1 MKELLIMRH
10 GKSYWGNPALDDF
23 ERPLKKRGIR
33 AAGFMGKKV
42 GELSLSPDVIL
53 SSPAVR
59 ARETTNLF
67 MDHCNCHPEVQ
78 WLEDIYYQDEL
89 RVLSHIQKLPDSY
102 QRAMVVG
109 HNPTLENLGNLFI
122 SKGIVNLKLPT
133 AALLYITFDINHWK
147 DVNPGS
153 GILEWLLPPKILQEK

>member
-10 GKSYWGNPALDDF
+10 GKSSWENPSLDDF
-23 ERPLKKRGIR
+23 DRPLKQRGIK

-59 ARETTNLF
+59 ARETTNIF
-67 MDHCNCHPEVQ
+67 MDHCNSDPEVQ

-133 AALLYITFDINHWK
+133 AALIYITFEVNHWNE
-147 DVNPGS
+147 VTSGS
-153 GILEWLLPPKILQEK
+153 GILQWLLPPKILQEK